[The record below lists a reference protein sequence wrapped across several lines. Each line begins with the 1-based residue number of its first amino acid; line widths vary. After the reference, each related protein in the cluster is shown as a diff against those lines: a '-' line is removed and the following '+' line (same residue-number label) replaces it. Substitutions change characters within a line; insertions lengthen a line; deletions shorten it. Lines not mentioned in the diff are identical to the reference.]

1 MDRSIPQ
8 TVPQPP
14 RSPAPHVQS
23 RTPCIVLQ
31 IAHVVKTK
39 TGEECVEFY
48 YVWKMSSHYP
58 QWKATYVQTYGD
70 IEDQL

>member
-1 MDRSIPQ
+1 MPFPTRP
-8 TVPQPP
+8 THP
-14 RSPAPHVQS
+14 RPAA
-23 RTPCIVLQ
+23 Q

-48 YVWKMSSHYP
+48 YVWKMSTHYA
-58 QWKATYVQTYGD
+58 QWKATYKQTYGD